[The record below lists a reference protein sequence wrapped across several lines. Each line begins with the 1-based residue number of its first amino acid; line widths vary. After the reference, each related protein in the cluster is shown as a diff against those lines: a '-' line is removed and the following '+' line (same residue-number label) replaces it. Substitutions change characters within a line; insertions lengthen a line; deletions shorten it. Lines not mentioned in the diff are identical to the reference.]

1 MQLGDEQGSMTEIDG
16 LNFLKRVI
24 NIIIGNTRFFYIP
37 VEEEMG
43 RGREQTIYDSLLV
56 EPNHH

>member
-16 LNFLKRVI
+16 LNFLKRVL

-43 RGREQTIYDSLLV
+43 RGREQTIYDSL
-56 EPNHH
+56 